1 MSPSA
6 ILFLPFFIVFGIGPV
21 ALILYLYKEIEEK
34 SDYDAEQWDRA
45 RRPEYWAAIDAQ
57 EAQREAEC
65 KTKRKNRCSIKRKTK
80 R

>member
-45 RRPEYWAAIDAQ
+45 RRPEYWAVID
-57 EAQREAEC
+57 AQREAEHKAKH
-65 KTKRKNRCSIKRKTK
+65 KTKYKIKR
-80 R
+80 